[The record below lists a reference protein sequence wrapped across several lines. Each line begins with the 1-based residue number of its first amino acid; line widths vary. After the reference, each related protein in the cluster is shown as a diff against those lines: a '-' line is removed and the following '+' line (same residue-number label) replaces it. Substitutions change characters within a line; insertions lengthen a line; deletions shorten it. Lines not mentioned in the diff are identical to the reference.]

1 MKNIVLKNAIIV
13 DPSQKINSKGSIV
26 IKDKII
32 CDLIL
37 NKDISFDK
45 NVYHIIDCKNL
56 MLCPGFVDI
65 KCHLRVPGEEHKE
78 YSKDLTNI
86 LKWMEELKEVDV
98 SNVQPVTSVTKN
110 ELYERED
117 ISNKKTV
124 EQEKILLNAPEKVGE
139 YFTVPKVIE

>member
-1 MKNIVLKNAIIV
+1 MLIDEKITLKIASLAKLELTDQEI
-13 DPSQKINSKGSIV
+13 
-26 IKDKII
+26 
-32 CDLIL
+32 
-37 NKDISFDK
+37 
-45 NVYHIIDCKNL
+45 
-56 MLCPGFVDI
+56 
-65 KCHLRVPGEEHKE
+65 KE

-117 ISNKKTV
+117 IAYKNTV
-124 EQEKILLNAPEKVGE
+124 EQEEILLNAPEKVGE

>member
-1 MKNIVLKNAIIV
+1 MLIDEKVTLKIASLAKLELTEQEI
-13 DPSQKINSKGSIV
+13 
-26 IKDKII
+26 
-32 CDLIL
+32 
-37 NKDISFDK
+37 
-45 NVYHIIDCKNL
+45 
-56 MLCPGFVDI
+56 
-65 KCHLRVPGEEHKE
+65 KE

-117 ISNKKTV
+117 IAYKNTV

>member
-1 MKNIVLKNAIIV
+1 MLIDEKITLKIA
-13 DPSQKINSKGSIV
+13 SLAKIALTDQEI
-26 IKDKII
+26 
-32 CDLIL
+32 
-37 NKDISFDK
+37 
-45 NVYHIIDCKNL
+45 
-56 MLCPGFVDI
+56 
-65 KCHLRVPGEEHKE
+65 KE

-98 SNVQPVTSVTKN
+98 SNVQPVTSITKN

-117 ISNKKTV
+117 IAYKNTV

>member
-1 MKNIVLKNAIIV
+1 MLIDEKITLKIASLAKLELTDQEV
-13 DPSQKINSKGSIV
+13 
-26 IKDKII
+26 
-32 CDLIL
+32 
-37 NKDISFDK
+37 
-45 NVYHIIDCKNL
+45 
-56 MLCPGFVDI
+56 
-65 KCHLRVPGEEHKE
+65 KE

-98 SNVQPVTSVTKN
+98 SNVEPVTSVTKN

-117 ISNKKTV
+117 ITSKNTV

>member
-1 MKNIVLKNAIIV
+1 MLIDEKITLKIASLAKLELTEQEI
-13 DPSQKINSKGSIV
+13 
-26 IKDKII
+26 
-32 CDLIL
+32 
-37 NKDISFDK
+37 
-45 NVYHIIDCKNL
+45 
-56 MLCPGFVDI
+56 
-65 KCHLRVPGEEHKE
+65 KE

-110 ELYERED
+110 DLYERED
-117 ISNKKTV
+117 IAYKNTV

>member
-1 MKNIVLKNAIIV
+1 MLIDEKITLKIASLAKLELTEQEI
-13 DPSQKINSKGSIV
+13 
-26 IKDKII
+26 
-32 CDLIL
+32 
-37 NKDISFDK
+37 
-45 NVYHIIDCKNL
+45 
-56 MLCPGFVDI
+56 
-65 KCHLRVPGEEHKE
+65 KE

-117 ISNKKTV
+117 IAYKNTV
-124 EQEKILLNAPEKVGE
+124 EQEEILLNAPEKVGK

>member
-1 MKNIVLKNAIIV
+1 MLIDEKITLKIASLAKLELSEQEI
-13 DPSQKINSKGSIV
+13 
-26 IKDKII
+26 
-32 CDLIL
+32 
-37 NKDISFDK
+37 
-45 NVYHIIDCKNL
+45 
-56 MLCPGFVDI
+56 
-65 KCHLRVPGEEHKE
+65 KE

-117 ISNKKTV
+117 IAYKNTV

>member
-1 MKNIVLKNAIIV
+1 MLIDEKITLKIA
-13 DPSQKINSKGSIV
+13 
-26 IKDKII
+26 
-32 CDLIL
+32 
-37 NKDISFDK
+37 
-45 NVYHIIDCKNL
+45 NL
-56 MLCPGFVDI
+56 AKLELTEQEI
-65 KCHLRVPGEEHKE
+65 KE

-110 ELYERED
+110 NLYERED
-117 ISNKKTV
+117 TAYKNTV

>member
-1 MKNIVLKNAIIV
+1 MLIDEKITLKIASLAKLELTEQEI
-13 DPSQKINSKGSIV
+13 
-26 IKDKII
+26 
-32 CDLIL
+32 
-37 NKDISFDK
+37 
-45 NVYHIIDCKNL
+45 
-56 MLCPGFVDI
+56 
-65 KCHLRVPGEEHKE
+65 KE

-98 SNVQPVTSVTKN
+98 SYVQPVTSVTKN

-117 ISNKKTV
+117 IAYKNTV

>member
-1 MKNIVLKNAIIV
+1 MLIDKKITLKIASLAKLELTEQEI
-13 DPSQKINSKGSIV
+13 
-26 IKDKII
+26 
-32 CDLIL
+32 
-37 NKDISFDK
+37 
-45 NVYHIIDCKNL
+45 
-56 MLCPGFVDI
+56 
-65 KCHLRVPGEEHKE
+65 KE

-117 ISNKKTV
+117 IAYKNTV
-124 EQEKILLNAPEKVGE
+124 AQEKILLNAPEKVGE

>member
-1 MKNIVLKNAIIV
+1 MLIDEKITLKIASLAKLELTDQEI
-13 DPSQKINSKGSIV
+13 
-26 IKDKII
+26 
-32 CDLIL
+32 
-37 NKDISFDK
+37 
-45 NVYHIIDCKNL
+45 
-56 MLCPGFVDI
+56 
-65 KCHLRVPGEEHKE
+65 KE

-117 ISNKKTV
+117 ITSKNNI

>member
-1 MKNIVLKNAIIV
+1 MLIDEIITLKIASLAKLELTNQEI
-13 DPSQKINSKGSIV
+13 
-26 IKDKII
+26 
-32 CDLIL
+32 
-37 NKDISFDK
+37 
-45 NVYHIIDCKNL
+45 
-56 MLCPGFVDI
+56 
-65 KCHLRVPGEEHKE
+65 KE

-117 ISNKKTV
+117 IAYKNTV
-124 EQEKILLNAPEKVGE
+124 EQEKILLNAPEKVDE

>member
-1 MKNIVLKNAIIV
+1 MLIDEKITLKIA
-13 DPSQKINSKGSIV
+13 SLAK
-26 IKDKII
+26 
-32 CDLIL
+32 LEL
-37 NKDISFDK
+37 TDIE
-45 NVYHIIDCKNL
+45 I
-56 MLCPGFVDI
+56 
-65 KCHLRVPGEEHKE
+65 KE

-117 ISNKKTV
+117 IAYKNTV

>member
-1 MKNIVLKNAIIV
+1 MLIDEKITLKIASLAKLELTDQEI
-13 DPSQKINSKGSIV
+13 
-26 IKDKII
+26 
-32 CDLIL
+32 
-37 NKDISFDK
+37 
-45 NVYHIIDCKNL
+45 
-56 MLCPGFVDI
+56 
-65 KCHLRVPGEEHKE
+65 KE

-98 SNVQPVTSVTKN
+98 SNVEPVTSVTKN

-117 ISNKKTV
+117 IAYKNTV

>member
-1 MKNIVLKNAIIV
+1 MLIDEKITLKIASLAKLELTEQEI
-13 DPSQKINSKGSIV
+13 
-26 IKDKII
+26 
-32 CDLIL
+32 
-37 NKDISFDK
+37 
-45 NVYHIIDCKNL
+45 
-56 MLCPGFVDI
+56 
-65 KCHLRVPGEEHKE
+65 KE

-117 ISNKKTV
+117 IAYKNTI
-124 EQEKILLNAPEKVGE
+124 EQEKILLNAPEKVDE

>member
-1 MKNIVLKNAIIV
+1 MLI
-13 DPSQKINSKGSIV
+13 DEKIT
-26 IKDKII
+26 IKIASLAKLELTEQEI
-32 CDLIL
+32 
-37 NKDISFDK
+37 
-45 NVYHIIDCKNL
+45 
-56 MLCPGFVDI
+56 
-65 KCHLRVPGEEHKE
+65 KE

-98 SNVQPVTSVTKN
+98 SNIQPVTSVTKN

-117 ISNKKTV
+117 IAYKNTV

>member
-1 MKNIVLKNAIIV
+1 MLIDEKITLKIA
-13 DPSQKINSKGSIV
+13 
-26 IKDKII
+26 
-32 CDLIL
+32 
-37 NKDISFDK
+37 
-45 NVYHIIDCKNL
+45 NL
-56 MLCPGFVDI
+56 AKLELTEQEI
-65 KCHLRVPGEEHKE
+65 KE

-117 ISNKKTV
+117 IAYKNMV

>member
-1 MKNIVLKNAIIV
+1 MLIDEKITLKIASLAKLELTDQEI
-13 DPSQKINSKGSIV
+13 
-26 IKDKII
+26 
-32 CDLIL
+32 
-37 NKDISFDK
+37 
-45 NVYHIIDCKNL
+45 
-56 MLCPGFVDI
+56 
-65 KCHLRVPGEEHKE
+65 KE

-98 SNVQPVTSVTKN
+98 SYVQPVTSVTKN

-117 ISNKKTV
+117 ITSKNTV

>member
-1 MKNIVLKNAIIV
+1 MLIDEKITLKIASLAKLELTEQEI
-13 DPSQKINSKGSIV
+13 
-26 IKDKII
+26 
-32 CDLIL
+32 
-37 NKDISFDK
+37 
-45 NVYHIIDCKNL
+45 
-56 MLCPGFVDI
+56 
-65 KCHLRVPGEEHKE
+65 KE

-98 SNVQPVTSVTKN
+98 SNVQPVTSVIKN

-117 ISNKKTV
+117 IANNKTV

>member
-1 MKNIVLKNAIIV
+1 MLIDEKITLKIASLAKLELTEQEI
-13 DPSQKINSKGSIV
+13 
-26 IKDKII
+26 
-32 CDLIL
+32 
-37 NKDISFDK
+37 
-45 NVYHIIDCKNL
+45 
-56 MLCPGFVDI
+56 
-65 KCHLRVPGEEHKE
+65 KE

-117 ISNKKTV
+117 IAYKNTV
-124 EQEKILLNAPEKVGE
+124 EQEKILLNAPEKVGD

>member
-1 MKNIVLKNAIIV
+1 MLIDEKITLKIASLAKLELTDQEI
-13 DPSQKINSKGSIV
+13 
-26 IKDKII
+26 
-32 CDLIL
+32 
-37 NKDISFDK
+37 
-45 NVYHIIDCKNL
+45 
-56 MLCPGFVDI
+56 
-65 KCHLRVPGEEHKE
+65 EE

-117 ISNKKTV
+117 IAYKNTV

>member
-1 MKNIVLKNAIIV
+1 MLIDEKITLKIASLAKLELTDQEI
-13 DPSQKINSKGSIV
+13 
-26 IKDKII
+26 
-32 CDLIL
+32 
-37 NKDISFDK
+37 
-45 NVYHIIDCKNL
+45 
-56 MLCPGFVDI
+56 
-65 KCHLRVPGEEHKE
+65 KE

-98 SNVQPVTSVTKN
+98 SNVQPITSVTKN

-117 ISNKKTV
+117 IAYKNTV